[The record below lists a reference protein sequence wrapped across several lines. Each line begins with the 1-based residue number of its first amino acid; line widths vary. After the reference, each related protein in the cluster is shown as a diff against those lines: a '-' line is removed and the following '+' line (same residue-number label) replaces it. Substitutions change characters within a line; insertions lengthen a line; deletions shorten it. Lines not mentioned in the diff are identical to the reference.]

1 MAAMVTIAQTMIPVQ
16 PHGVSGTRGAT
27 HSARRGGAYRAHGD
41 EIRAAK
47 DPALAAH
54 LGSGSPKS
62 WIGGRSALGPGG
74 GGTKV
79 PRSGIGYTST
89 SEFTEYAKSRGS
101 TKTMDQK

>member
-1 MAAMVTIAQTMIPVQ
+1 MVTIPQTMIPVQ

-27 HSARRGGAYRAHGD
+27 HSARRGGAYRAHGG

-62 WIGGRSALGPGG
+62 WIGARSALGPGG
-74 GGTKV
+74 GGQ
-79 PRSGIGYTST
+79 ST
-89 SEFTEYAKSRGS
+89 PFRDRLHLNKRVH
-101 TKTMDQK
+101 